1 LKHLYL
7 PRGQNKVGSSRR
19 IVGTNQSVMTQLSDP
34 DNGIFFLDGN
44 EVLRDPKGQ
53 KTPPPPMWGEV
64 LEEDLYDE
72 NTPFYDEDLV
82 LKE

>member
-1 LKHLYL
+1 
-7 PRGQNKVGSSRR
+7 
-19 IVGTNQSVMTQLSDP
+19 
-34 DNGIFFLDGN
+34 
-44 EVLRDPKGQ
+44 
-53 KTPPPPMWGEV
+53 MWGEV